1 MTAKTVINTALF
13 SVGIESSRYST
24 GSSVWT
30 GKFVITDL
38 QDDNPQT
45 NTIVSP
51 QNITLTINGDMI
63 TYCKS
68 RIRYMLSKE
77 DLPSLKNLYDL
88 TITDDYFRE
97 QIKLHSIDN
106 LSILYN
112 VMQSCLDILQDQT
125 DKISIREGNSVAD
138 ELNRYYGIYHRRM
151 GMISA
156 MISERENDLKA
167 VRQYG
172 ALIYSCIDAV
182 RTALDFPSYLKRY
195 SETHSLS
202 TDLWEVFNRHRR
214 EDTYHNSNLI
224 SDALESNS
232 DVIRHAGYLMEFAQ
246 KELVQAG
253 TLQYTVSASLSNLLV
268 LPEFARYAGHF
279 DTGNWIRIRTDI
291 RDDRAE
297 DSIYRLRLLSWQIS
311 FDEIQNIEVEFS
323 TAAKTWSGMQD
334 AASVIQSAQNMAT
347 SYDGVKRQA
356 EKSSEAAGIVNHWVT
371 DGLDMTNRKIVNSA
385 DSQSLV
391 IDEHGLLARSHDE
404 LADIYDPCQ
413 LKLLHN
419 GLYTTHDNW
428 ETVDTGIGKFIY
440 NDPQNNF
447 RETVGYGLIAKT
459 IIGSLILGENLGIYN
474 KNGSLKFDKNG
485 LSVSN
490 GKNTI
495 NINPGGN
502 AFEVIKGS
510 EKQMYI
516 DMDGNVNIGGGA
528 MVSWFNV
535 TDTDSVATKN
545 YVTSLGYQ
553 TAPQVTQI
561 TKDTVTTSYI
571 NALNITA
578 KDFSAETITGK
589 RIIGSY
595 IEGANMNGGTIN
607 IGNGNFFVDSNGNGN
622 FCGSIHATDIVAEE
636 SYYISTSSYRDKI
649 IDYFINPQGFKKT
662 LSFGIGGTYINIMPE
677 YFNIVGGGHAGKIDI
692 NATAGIDVTGLITG
706 TITNAKNSENA
717 EYAKGAHLTKFM
729 SWMAGKHGEEAQCSV
744 AMSSDS
750 YFRTYDLGDENNLYH
765 QPVSD
770 AAALGSPNY
779 RWKQLYVSSSS
790 ISTSDRSLKR
800 NIKNLTGKHLE
811 FFMRIEP
818 VSFLFRNGG
827 SGRTHVGFIAQDVE
841 NAMKETGL
849 TDLDFAGFCK
859 DIKTVCRI
867 NEKGEETEEP
877 VTDEH
882 GSPQYIYSLRYGEFI
897 ALNTHAIQQTRKELQ
912 ILKNQYSRL
921 AAFTGYQEVVK

>member
-1 MTAKTVINTALF
+1 
-13 SVGIESSRYST
+13 
-24 GSSVWT
+24 
-30 GKFVITDL
+30 
-38 QDDNPQT
+38 
-45 NTIVSP
+45 
-51 QNITLTINGDMI
+51 
-63 TYCKS
+63 
-68 RIRYMLSKE
+68 MLSKE
-77 DLPSLKNLYDL
+77 DLPFLKNLYDL

-156 MISERENDLKA
+156 MISESENDLKA

-195 SETHSLS
+195 SEAHSLS
-202 TDLWEVFNRHRR
+202 TDLWEIFNRHRR
-214 EDTYHNSNLI
+214 EDTYHNNNLI

-356 EKSSEAAGIVNHWVT
+356 EKSSEAAGIVDHWVT

-495 NINPGGN
+495 NIRPDANI
-502 AFEVIKGS
+502 FEILRGA
-510 EKQMYI
+510 EKQLYA
-516 DMDGNVNIGGGA
+516 DTDGNVSLVGGGCL
-528 MVSWFNV
+528 NV
-535 TDTDSVATKN
+535 GSGNKKVIIDPSGRTGSGYIFQIHNGAQTSVGIDSDGNSVFRGTIYAD
-545 YVTSLGYQ
+545 SGR
-553 TAPQVTQI
+553 
-561 TKDTVTTSYI
+561 
-571 NALNITA
+571 
-578 KDFSAETITGK
+578 FSGAITGSS
-589 RIIGSY
+589 ILGSTIGT
-595 IEGANMNGGTIN
+595 ENDM
-607 IGNGNFFVDSNGNGN
+607 FHVDSNGRTTVKDLIVTDSVYGQYTLSGQPTGEKKVMEFLSTPAYSYESIHYNDSVNGFLSVNSFFKGEAGQASSIN
-622 FCGSIHATDIVAEE
+622 FCPGVCSFDSVSIFKNVTDFTKNSFFRSTALFYEGAVIQKALSVKGSSHFTD
-636 SYYISTSSYRDKI
+636 
-649 IDYFINPQGFKKT
+649 
-662 LSFGIGGTYINIMPE
+662 
-677 YFNIVGGGHAGKIDI
+677 
-692 NATAGIDVTGLITG
+692 LITG
-706 TITNAKNSENA
+706 TITNAQYAASAGSSDSAKNSENA

-729 SWMAGKHGEEAQCSV
+729 SWMADKHGEDAQCSV

-750 YFRTYDLGDENNLYH
+750 YFRTYDPGDENNLYH

-841 NAMKETGL
+841 NAMKESGL

-882 GSPQYIYSLRYGEFI
+882 GNPQYIYSLRYGEFI

-912 ILKNQYSRL
+912 ILKDQYSRL